1 MNVSNCILTDR
12 LILRP
17 FVKGDEEDLLA
28 LMSEEYTARKAGFK
42 PMTTISDAAS
52 FMRSWRRECYAIT
65 ERDSDSVIGVI
76 QTPIGWDGTASIGY
90 WLDEEHRGKGY
101 MTEAVEAVKE
111 YIFDHTWADEIE
123 IYVYCGNDA
132 SRNVALKCG
141 FYPDFSQYKENT
153 YSRFGTVESE
163 ERFNLTRDDFE
174 WEQSGMSVF
183 STTA

>member
-17 FVKGDEEDLLA
+17 FVNGDEEDLLA
-28 LMSEEYTARKAGFK
+28 LMSDEDTARKAGFK

-101 MTEAVEAVKE
+101 MTEAVEAV
-111 YIFDHTWADEIE
+111 
-123 IYVYCGNDA
+123 
-132 SRNVALKCG
+132 
-141 FYPDFSQYKENT
+141 
-153 YSRFGTVESE
+153 
-163 ERFNLTRDDFE
+163 
-174 WEQSGMSVF
+174 
-183 STTA
+183 